1 MANPFVYAGNSPN
14 QSGLVY
20 DMVPVTP
27 NDSTDNLG
35 AGNIAIGLYIA
46 SGGTVVFLNKDGN
59 ERTVVVPDYHTL
71 TCSVKRVK
79 STGTTATGI
88 HALVV

>member
-1 MANPFVYAGNSPN
+1 MANPFVYTNSPN

-27 NDSTDNLG
+27 SDSIDNVG
-35 AGNIAIGLYIA
+35 AGNIAIGLYIET
-46 SGGTVVFLNKDGN
+46 GGSIVFLNKDGN
-59 ERTVVVPDYHTL
+59 ERTITVPDFHTL

-88 HALVV
+88 NALVV

>member
-1 MANPFVYAGNSPN
+1 MANPFIYENAPN
-14 QSGLVY
+14 QSGLVI
-20 DMVPVTP
+20 DMVEVTT
-27 NDSTDNLG
+27 NDSTDNVG
-35 AGNIAIGLYIA
+35 SGNIAIGLYIET
-46 SGGTVVFLNKDGN
+46 GGDVVFLNKDGN
-59 ERTVVVPDYHTL
+59 ERTVTVPDFHTI

>member
-1 MANPFVYAGNSPN
+1 MSNPFVYLNSPN

-20 DMVPVTP
+20 DMIEVSPS
-27 NDSTDNLG
+27 DSVDNVG
-35 AGNIAIGLYIA
+35 TGNVAIGLFIE
-46 SGGTVVFLNKDGN
+46 SGGNVVFLNKDGN
-59 ERTVVVPDYHTL
+59 ERTVAVPDFHTL

-79 STGTTATGI
+79 TTGTTATGI

>member
-1 MANPFVYAGNSPN
+1 MANPFVYTNSPN

-20 DMVPVTP
+20 DMIEVTP
-27 NDSTDNLG
+27 SDGTDNVG
-35 AGNIAIGLYIA
+35 AGNIAIGLYIEA
-46 SGGTVVFLNKDGN
+46 GGSVTFLNKDDN
-59 ERTVVVPDYHTL
+59 ERTVIVPDYHTL

>member
-1 MANPFVYAGNSPN
+1 MSDPFSYVNKIN
-14 QSGLVY
+14 TTGLVY

-27 NDSTDNLG
+27 NDSTNNVG
-35 AGNIAIGLYIA
+35 AGNVAIGLYITT
-46 SGGTVVFLNKDGN
+46 GGDVVFLNKDGV
-59 ERTVVVPDYHTL
+59 ERTVTVPDSFYL
-71 TCSVKRVK
+71 ICSVSRVK